1 MLFLNPE
8 IGTPLRCQGVM
19 VTDHEIERVVN
30 FWKEM
35 MKNEE
40 PAPSPWEELIQAQ
53 GESPDDE
60 LLLKAVE
67 VVRKSQ
73 RASASLL
80 QRRLRVGYPR
90 AASLIDKLEEL
101 GVIGP
106 AVAGGKE
113 REVFYSPDDG
123 TDPLEDMDSGEEGEE
138 GELD

>member
-1 MLFLNPE
+1 MERSLN
-8 IGTPLRCQGVM
+8 
-19 VTDHEIERVVN
+19 
-30 FWKEM
+30 
-35 MKNEE
+35 

-53 GESPDDE
+53 GEAPDDE
-60 LLLKAVE
+60 LLQKAVE

-90 AASLIDKLEEL
+90 AASLIDKLEEM

-113 REVFYSPDDG
+113 REVFYSADDE
-123 TDPLEDMDSGEEGEE
+123 TDPLADMDSGDDGEE
-138 GELD
+138 GEQD